1 MRKAGILLH
10 VSSLPSP
17 WGIGSVGKE
26 AFEFVDFLKQTSQ
39 SYWQVLPLAPTEF
52 GNSPYQSPGIFAG
65 NPNLIDLED
74 LKDRGLLMQEDF
86 DGLSFG
92 EREDTVE
99 FQAVIASKQTILR
112 KAFTRFSKDHSYT
125 DFLTENGY
133 WLESYALF
141 MALKEHFDYAPWYE
155 WEEDIRL
162 FDTEAVKKYSNLLW
176 EKVEFYK
183 FQQYIFY
190 SQWGKLKEYANK
202 NGIEIIGDTPIY
214 VSLDSCDVW
223 VNRHQFQLDAE
234 GKMEKV
240 AGCPPD
246 AFSEDGQ
253 LWGNPL
259 YNWQLMKKDGYRWW
273 INRMKAAAKLYDVV
287 RLDHFRGFEAYFAIP
302 AQDENAK
309 NGSWEKGPG
318 MSLFKEIKK
327 QVPEIKIIAEDL
339 GYLTEGVYK
348 LLADSGFPGMKV
360 LQFAFDPYND
370 NPYLPYNYPENCV
383 AYTGTHDND
392 TLVEWYKNEQNKEFI
407 RDYLNVATDEYVPV
421 AMVRAV
427 LASRAETAIIPL
439 QDYMGTGRRMNTPST
454 ANEENWSWR
463 VKKGEFS
470 ENLAY
475 HISHLTKLYKR
486 A

>member
-1 MRKAGILLH
+1 
-10 VSSLPSP
+10 
-17 WGIGSVGKE
+17 
-26 AFEFVDFLKQTSQ
+26 
-39 SYWQVLPLAPTEF
+39 
-52 GNSPYQSPGIFAG
+52 
-65 NPNLIDLED
+65 
-74 LKDRGLLMQEDF
+74 
-86 DGLSFG
+86 
-92 EREDTVE
+92 
-99 FQAVIASKQTILR
+99 
-112 KAFTRFSKDHSYT
+112 
-125 DFLTENGY
+125 
-133 WLESYALF
+133 
-141 MALKEHFDYAPWYE
+141 
-155 WEEDIRL
+155 
-162 FDTEAVKKYSNLLW
+162 
-176 EKVEFYK
+176 
-183 FQQYIFY
+183 
-190 SQWGKLKEYANK
+190 
-202 NGIEIIGDTPIY
+202 
-214 VSLDSCDVW
+214 
-223 VNRHQFQLDAE
+223 
-234 GKMEKV
+234 
-240 AGCPPD
+240 
-246 AFSEDGQ
+246 
-253 LWGNPL
+253 
-259 YNWQLMKKDGYRWW
+259 
-273 INRMKAAAKLYDVV
+273 MKAAAKLYDVV

-427 LASRAETAIIPL
+427 LASRAGTAIIPL

-463 VKKGEFS
+463 VEKSELS